1 MHGHRNKHHRGR
13 WVRRLLF
20 AGLAVALLMRELLY
34 LAFCAT
40 TTGVA
45 FWRVPWFQ
53 TWLMVKI
60 MTFESRRS
68 PVLPPERPTAPDIAA
83 RLSTNASKLVCAA
96 ELFVPTN
103 VWDVH
108 LKFAPGEW
116 AGLTPARIPP
126 VPVILQSDGSVVLRN
141 PNAARNGLAGVVG
154 IHLPWS
160 TCDLSFGDVTFE
172 KIAVRFKGN
181 GTFVNSQRTYKR
193 PFKIDLSKGAK
204 PRRFAE
210 RSVLNFH
217 NLVADNSCL
226 SDTLGYEFYRAAGL
240 PAPRTAFARLR
251 MTIERSFENRLLGL
265 YLLVENP
272 DAEWA
277 RETFGVEGMTIF
289 KPVTCELFKYLGDD
303 WQAYEGIYDPKTK
316 LDGWQ
321 QQRLIDLSRLV
332 TQSDNAS
339 FAKRIGEF
347 VDIGQFARFLA
358 CEVLLANYDGIL
370 NTGQNFILY
379 LDPYGGRFGFVPW
392 DLDHSW
398 GEFPL
403 TGTFEQRAHASIW
416 HPWLG
421 DNLFFERMFMVP
433 EFRHLYKSEL
443 RRLRST
449 LFVPETLG
457 QRVTGLAEII
467 RPFVAEESD
476 DKLAKFELVV
486 HGLGKQDK
494 LRASTTQSHQ
504 PMYSYKKFFAARA
517 ASVERQLLGR
527 ETGIVLSRGSAR

>member
-1 MHGHRNKHHRGR
+1 M
-13 WVRRLLF
+13 RRLMF
-20 AGLAVALLMRELLY
+20 AGLAAALLLREMLY
-34 LAFCAT
+34 FAFCAA

-53 TWLMVKI
+53 TWLMVQI
-60 MTFESRRS
+60 MTFDSRRS
-68 PVLPPERPTAPDIAA
+68 PVLPPERPTSPETAA
-83 RLSTNASKLVCAA
+83 RLSTDASKLVRAA

-103 VWDVH
+103 IWDVH

-116 AGLTPARIPP
+116 ARLAPIRIPA
-126 VPVILQSDGSVVLRN
+126 VPVIFQADGSVVLRN
-141 PNAARNGLAGVVG
+141 PNAARNGLAGVLG

-160 TCDLSFGDVTFE
+160 TCDLSFGNVTLE
-172 KIAVRFKGN
+172 KVAVRFKGN
-181 GTFVNSQRTYKR
+181 GTFVSSQRTYKR

-204 PRRFAE
+204 PRSFAE
-210 RSVLNFH
+210 RSVLNLH

-251 MTIERSFENRLLGL
+251 MTIEQAFENRLLGL

-277 RETFGVEGMTIF
+277 METFGVEGMAIF

-316 LDGWQ
+316 LDKWQ
-321 QQRLIDLSRLV
+321 QQRLIDLSKLV
-332 TQSDNAS
+332 TQSDTAS

-347 VDIGQFARFLA
+347 VDLGQFARFLA

-403 TGTFEQRAHASIW
+403 TGTFELRAHASIW

-433 EFRHLYKSEL
+433 EFRQLYRNEL

-449 LFVPETLG
+449 LFVPDTLG
-457 QRVTGLAEII
+457 DRVCRLAEII

-476 DKLAKFELVV
+476 EKLAKFEVAV
-486 HGLGKQDK
+486 SGLGKQDK
-494 LRASTTQSHQ
+494 PRQSAVQQHQ
-504 PMYSYKKFFAARA
+504 PVYSYKKFFAARA
-517 ASVERQLLGR
+517 GSVERQLSGK
-527 ETGIVLSRGSAR
+527 ETGIVLRRINER